1 MANILDGIVVYTPE
15 SNSQTATPVASAS
28 RTQTSVIKDNSYLD
42 TTSFQERKAQMIREA
57 RERYIQKH
65 GLKNC

>member
-15 SNSQTATPVASAS
+15 SNPQTTSVASAS
-28 RTQTSVIKDNSYLD
+28 KTQTSVIKDNSYLG
-42 TTSFQERKAQMIREA
+42 TISFQERKAQMIREA